1 MPNAPSNAASNTNIA
16 TGQSPSA
23 AETKQIVLKEIGA
36 KWSKFSEPELSSLKD
51 KDDLVSQ
58 VVAKYGLEKSQAQR
72 DVDALMERPPDLT
85 QGPIEVEVA
94 SLRPRSAGD
103 VVGARFQPMVA
114 FDYGVPAE
122 VFPARNRKYRR
133 QAIGYRRFARAADA
147 IRFAIEELPPELLL
161 GTFLEVDG
169 ERHGSAE
176 IRRLYESSDY
186 LLPRRAAV

>member
-16 TGQSPSA
+16 AGQSPSA

-36 KWSKFSEPELSSLKD
+36 KWSKFSEQELSSLKD

-122 VFPARNRKYRR
+122 LFPARNRKYRR

>member
-23 AETKQIVLKEIGA
+23 AETKQIVLKGIGA
-36 KWSKFSEPELSSLKD
+36 KWSKLSEQELSSLKD

-103 VVGARFQPMVA
+103 VVGARFQPIVA

>member
-1 MPNAPSNAASNTNIA
+1 
-16 TGQSPSA
+16 
-23 AETKQIVLKEIGA
+23 
-36 KWSKFSEPELSSLKD
+36 
-51 KDDLVSQ
+51 
-58 VVAKYGLEKSQAQR
+58 
-72 DVDALMERPPDLT
+72 
-85 QGPIEVEVA
+85 
-94 SLRPRSAGD
+94 
-103 VVGARFQPMVA
+103 MVA

-147 IRFAIEELPPELLL
+147 IRFAIEELPPELVL
-161 GTFLEVDG
+161 GTFLEVDD